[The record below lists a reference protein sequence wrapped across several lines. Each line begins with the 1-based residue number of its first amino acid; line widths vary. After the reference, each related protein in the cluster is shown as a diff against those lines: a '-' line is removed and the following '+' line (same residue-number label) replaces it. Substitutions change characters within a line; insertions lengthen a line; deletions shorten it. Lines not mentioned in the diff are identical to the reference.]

1 MPSTALTEA
10 RARCALA
17 ASAASHARWAYES
30 DRSTATL
37 LTLEEA
43 ESECVA
49 AHNAWV
55 AAEAAEAA
63 MVDRLTSLHA
73 DAARLHAE
81 LATLA
86 EELRAV
92 HADGH
97 IGWVVRG
104 AQAYADIA
112 TTACHMAACTLDA
125 HLRQVAS

>member
-1 MPSTALTEA
+1 M
-10 RARCALA
+10 
-17 ASAASHARWAYES
+17 S
-30 DRSTATL
+30 DSG
-37 LTLEEA
+37 
-43 ESECVA
+43 
-49 AHNAWV
+49 
-55 AAEAAEAA
+55 
-63 MVDRLTSLHA
+63 DA
-73 DAARLHAE
+73 DVEE
-81 LATLA
+81 LANDLRAITLA